1 MPVGIGQQPL
11 VIATAVLSANVPL
24 LGSNKLLER
33 SGAVID
39 MGKGMVY
46 FSVLDVT
53 VPLVQMGGHFTI
65 DLLDFP
71 TDTPN
76 KLACWKEIT
85 NAEDWTCPD
94 SELILPV
101 DRINKATSTAA
112 LSQEEE
118 PVSTPIR
125 PCPPDVPATSAMDD
139 QLEHRCGR
147 RSQHRQVLHHSDDHG
162 SEVGASV
169 TRLAD
174 PASSRT
180 PRTSGSKPVHPCPDK
195 TAWERSRPICK
206 VPSVRT
212 AVQMEPQQRAMGA
225 HGIIALIT
233 IAIAMLREQKPSPGQ
248 KPLL

>member
-147 RSQHRQVLHHSDDHG
+147 RSQHRQVLHHSHDHG

-195 TAWERSRPICK
+195 TAWERSRPIC
-206 VPSVRT
+206 
-212 AVQMEPQQRAMGA
+212 
-225 HGIIALIT
+225 
-233 IAIAMLREQKPSPGQ
+233 
-248 KPLL
+248 